1 MRAILRYCLIGLS
14 LLVLTACA
22 IGDAPAGTPVPITL
36 EPPPTTVFE
45 GDCSQTQGLDTW
57 AQASEFFV
65 AEFMKSVNTAAT
77 QNRQEMHDT
86 IIHMSKVRNE
96 ASKVVTPDCAQGV
109 QMLMIDSMNKAV
121 DNFQAYANG
130 DVDSLGNIVAEIIGE
145 IDRIIAQQ
153 NELKAQ
159 LETQYQSPGN

>member
-1 MRAILRYCLIGLS
+1 MRAILRNCLVGIS
-14 LLVLTACA
+14 LLMLTACA
-22 IGDAPAGTPVPITL
+22 IGDAPPGTPVPITL
-36 EPPPTTVFE
+36 ESPPTTVFA

-77 QNRQEMHDT
+77 QSREEMHNT
-86 IIHMSKVRNE
+86 VIYMSKVRNE
-96 ASKVVTPDCAQGV
+96 ASKITTPDCAQDT
-109 QMLMIDSMNKAV
+109 QMMMIDSMNKAV

-130 DVDSLGNIVAEIIGE
+130 DVSSLGNIAAEVIGE
-145 IDRIIAQQ
+145 LDRVIARQ

-159 LETQYQSPGN
+159 LETQFQNPGN